1 MNENWARWEK
11 QVVNGVF
18 PLRRSLQT
26 SDHSAVFLTEHKTKA
41 VPDALLKL
49 VPAIPTMREAQLAH
63 WSMAARL
70 SHPYLVR
77 LLDTGSCQLGGL
89 QFLFVVTEYAE
100 QTLAQILLQRALAPE
115 ELRKM
120 VRPVLEALSFLHRK
134 QLVHG
139 GLKPSNLLMVKDR
152 LKLASDA
159 VRPVGESTASIAP
172 PSVFDPPESRDG
184 SFSTAGDV
192 WSLGVLIV
200 EALTQKRPVWP
211 DKSGTVV
218 LPETLPASF
227 VAIVRRC
234 LSRNPAHRPTVEELD
249 ARINPMPRMY
259 LVPNSRAEQA
269 PADRLASA
277 PVVQP
282 PPVIYPEL
290 EPEPALGLGFAPQ
303 PPLEPEPHLGLKFA
317 PHPQPQPPL
326 GPERTLQR
334 EPKPKLQREPEP
346 TAPTARPPK
355 RHSYLVGAALI
366 VTVVL
371 GTAWGGVML
380 LSSQEYLKPA
390 ASPGATSQRLG
401 TSLSASSAVV
411 TPSPGPG
418 LIGLAAA
425 AEPVASTVPAMT
437 AVPDE
442 VIGPRSV
449 LHQELPDVPQKAIE
463 TIHGRML
470 FAVRVTVDRSGNV
483 VRAAVAGTR
492 SSKYF
497 ARLSGEAARKWRF
510 APVDNVGSRRW
521 LLQFEFTRA
530 GVTVRAT

>member
-11 QVVNGVF
+11 QVVNGIF

-26 SDHSAVFLTEHKTKA
+26 SDHSAVFLTEHKTKD

-49 VPAIPTMREAQLAH
+49 VPAIPTLKDAQLAH
-63 WSMAARL
+63 WSLAARMP
-70 SHPYLVR
+70 HPYLVR
-77 LLDTGSCQLGGL
+77 LLDTGSCQLEGL
-89 QFLFVVTEYAE
+89 EFLFVVTEYAE
-100 QTLAQILLQRALAPE
+100 QTLAQILLQRALAPQ

-120 VRPVLEALSFLHRK
+120 LRPLLEALSFLHRK
-134 QLVHG
+134 HLVHG

-159 VRPVGESTASIAP
+159 VRPAGESTASIAP

-184 SFSTAGDV
+184 SSSTAGDV

-211 DKSGTVV
+211 DKSAEAV
-218 LPETLPASF
+218 LPETLPAPF

-234 LSRNPAHRPTVEELD
+234 LNRNPAHRPSVEELD
-249 ARINPMPRMY
+249 ARINPTPRMY
-259 LVPNSRAEQA
+259 LVPSSRAERA
-269 PADRLASA
+269 PPAVGLTPA
-277 PVVQP
+277 PVLPP
-282 PPVIYPEL
+282 PPVVYPEPEAERQPQL
-290 EPEPALGLGFAPQ
+290 KPRPKLQSEPEPESQSQPQ
-303 PPLEPEPHLGLKFA
+303 SDPKPQW
-317 PHPQPQPPL
+317 QPQPSP
-326 GPERTLQR
+326 QS
-334 EPKPKLQREPEP
+334 QP
-346 TAPTARPPK
+346 TALADRPPN
-355 RHSYLVGAALI
+355 RHSFLVGAALI

-371 GTAWGGVML
+371 GTAWGGVIL
-380 LSSQEYLKPA
+380 LSSGEYLKPA
-390 ASPGATSQRLG
+390 ASSAANSRSAG
-401 TSLSASSAVV
+401 TSMSASSGAM

-418 LIGLAAA
+418 LVGLAAA
-425 AEPVASTVPAMT
+425 AEPVAATVPAMA

-449 LHQELPDVPQKAIE
+449 LHEELPDVPQRAIE

-470 FAVRVTVDRSGNV
+470 FAVRVTVDRSGTV
-483 VRAAVAGTR
+483 IRAAVAGTR

-510 APVDNVGSRRW
+510 APADNLSTRKW

-530 GVTVRAT
+530 GVTVRAS